1 MKVSIE
7 MTGKIPSKKNQM
19 MICGRRL
26 VKHRDVRQFE
36 LELRAKALQVMTI
49 AGLQATDK
57 PVELHLSV
65 TFGDRRRRDVQ
76 NCFGSVCDALN
87 DTVYIDDSQIQ
98 NISASKQ
105 YTKGIWCYT
114 IIVKTINT
122 KG

>member
-1 MKVSIE
+1 MNISING
-7 MTGKIPSKKNQM
+7 TGKIPSKKNQM

-36 LELRAKALQVMTI
+36 IDLRAAAAQVMTL
-49 AGLQATDK
+49 AGLQTTDK
-57 PVELHLSV
+57 PVELHLDV

-87 DTVYIDDSQIQ
+87 DTVYLDDSQIQ

-105 YTKGIWCYT
+105 YKKGEWCYT
-114 IIVKTINT
+114 IIVKI
-122 KG
+122 K